1 MSGTAILINLL
12 GGVALLLWGLRM
24 VRTGVTRAF
33 GSDLQHLLG
42 HSLRNRLTAFA
53 AGLGATVVLQSST
66 ATSLLAASFA
76 GRHLMATAPA
86 LAILLGAD
94 VGTSLVAQ
102 ILTFDLSL
110 LSPILLFSGL
120 IIFHSVTG
128 GRRRNIGRI
137 CLGLG
142 LVLLAL
148 GLIVS
153 TSEPLR
159 DSVLAQR
166 ILASLT
172 GEAVVAVVV
181 GAAIAWL
188 SHSSL
193 TTVLLIMSLAAGQVL
208 SISAA
213 LALVLGANLGAAAPP
228 IVATLR
234 SGVVARR
241 PPLGNLL
248 FRLSGCLLALPFL
261 NEVLPWL
268 SMLEAD
274 AARQVAN
281 FHTAFNI
288 CLAILFLPLIGPMSR
303 LIEALLPDE
312 TETDDETR
320 PRHLD
325 AAALDTPPVALA
337 NVRREVVRMGEVLEQ
352 MFSQGFEAL
361 CNNDKALAKK
371 VEKTDDVID
380 GFHGAIM
387 QYLTLLSREPLGDRD
402 SQHCADLLMFTT
414 NLEHVGDII
423 ELNVVESARKKSQQ
437 RIMFSGED
445 LAELTNLFD
454 LVRDSMRLCFA
465 VLMSDDIAVARQLI
479 GQKTLFR
486 QREMAATA
494 RHQRRQQL
502 AAANKAGNGVEA
514 SSIFLDV
521 LRDLRRINSH
531 LTSAAYPMLDTAGEL
546 RASRLRPHQN

>member
-33 GSDLQHLLG
+33 GGDLQRLLG
-42 HSLRNRLTAFA
+42 RSLSNRFSAFA

-110 LSPILLFSGL
+110 LSPILLLAGL
-120 IIFHSVTG
+120 IIFHSVSG
-128 GRRRNIGRI
+128 GWRRHIGRI

-142 LVLLAL
+142 LILLAL
-148 GLIVS
+148 RLIVS

-159 DSVLAQR
+159 DSALAQQ

-172 GEAVVAVVV
+172 DEAVVAVLA

-193 TTVLLIMSLAAGQVL
+193 TTVLLVMSLAAGQV
-208 SISAA
+208 IPVAAA

-241 PPLGNLL
+241 PPLGNLI
-248 FRLSGCLLALPFL
+248 FRLSGCILLLPFL
-261 NEVLPWL
+261 DQVLPWL
-268 SMLEAD
+268 SLLEAD
-274 AARQVAN
+274 PARQVAN
-281 FHTAFNI
+281 FHTAFNLG
-288 CLAILFLPLIGPMSR
+288 LAILFLPLIGPMSR
-303 LIEALLPDE
+303 LIEALLPDA
-312 TETDDETR
+312 TEADDETR

-337 NVRREVVRMGEVLEQ
+337 NVRREIVRMGEVLEQ
-352 MFSQGFEAL
+352 MLSQVFEAL
-361 CNNDKALAKK
+361 CKNDKALANR

-380 GFHGAIM
+380 GFHIAIM
-387 QYLTLLSREPLGDRD
+387 HYLTLLSREPLGDRD
-402 SQHCADLLMFTT
+402 SQACADLLMFTT

-423 ELNVVESARKKSQQ
+423 ELNVVEAARKKSQQ
-437 RIMFSGED
+437 RMRFSDED
-445 LAELTNLFD
+445 LAELTTLFG
-454 LVRDSMRLCFA
+454 LVRDSMRICFA
-465 VLMSDDIAVARQLI
+465 VLMSGDIAVARQLI

-486 QREMAATA
+486 RHEMAAIVA
-494 RHQRRQQL
+494 HQQRLRS
-502 AAANKAGNGVEA
+502 AAANPADNGVEV

-521 LRDLRRINSH
+521 IRDLRRINSH
-531 LTSAAYPMLDTAGEL
+531 LTSAAYPMLDSAGEL
-546 RASRLRPHQN
+546 SPSRLRPGV

>member
-24 VRTGVTRAF
+24 VRTGVTRSF
-33 GSDLQHLLG
+33 GGDLQRLLG
-42 HSLRNRLTAFA
+42 HSLRNRFTAFA

-110 LSPILLFSGL
+110 LSPILLLAGL
-120 IIFHSVTG
+120 IIFHSVSG

-142 LVLLAL
+142 LILLAL
-148 GLIVS
+148 RLIVS

-159 DSVLAQR
+159 DSALAQQ

-172 GEAVVAVVV
+172 DEAVIAVLV
-181 GAAIAWL
+181 GALIAWL

-193 TTVLLIMSLAAGQVL
+193 ATVLLIMSLAAGQV
-208 SISAA
+208 IAVGAA

-248 FRLSGCLLALPFL
+248 FRLVGCLLALPFL
-261 NEVLPWL
+261 AEALPWL
-268 SMLEAD
+268 ALLETD

-281 FHTAFNI
+281 FHTAFNL
-288 CLAILFLPLIGPMSR
+288 CLAILFLPLIGPMAR
-303 LIEALLPDE
+303 LTEAVLPE
-312 TETDDETR
+312 ATEADDVTR

-325 AAALDTPPVALA
+325 AAALDTPAVALA
-337 NVRREVVRMGEVLEQ
+337 NVRREVVRMGEVVEQ
-352 MFSQGFEAL
+352 MLSQGFEAL
-361 CNNDKALAKK
+361 RNNDKALAKK
-371 VEKTDDVID
+371 VEKADDVVD
-380 GFHGAIM
+380 GFHAAIR
-387 QYLTLLSREPLGDRD
+387 QYLTLLSREPLGDQD
-402 SQHCADLLMFTT
+402 SRRCADLLMFTT

-423 ELNVVESARKKSQQ
+423 ELNVVESARKKTQAQ
-437 RIMFSGED
+437 IQFSNED
-445 LAELTNLFD
+445 LAELTALFE
-454 LVRDSMRLCFA
+454 LVRDSMRICFA
-465 VLMSDDIAVARQLI
+465 VFMSDDITVARQLI
-479 GQKTLFR
+479 ERKTLFR
-486 QREMAATA
+486 RREMAAIEE
-494 RHQRRQQL
+494 HQQRLR
-502 AAANKAGNGVEA
+502 AAATDGVEA

-531 LTSAAYPMLDTAGEL
+531 LTSAAYPILDTAGEL
-546 RASRLRPHQN
+546 RPNRLRSHHGPS